1 MHASPTLA
9 ALAAALAAAQ
19 AEINNPHRNRE
30 VTVQPREGR
39 PYSFSYATLDS
50 ILDGLRPIL
59 AKHTLSIIQTL
70 ERDGERLAMRT
81 MLLHASGEWIATDVP
96 LTVERNGNQAMGS
109 AITYARRYGLTSLLA
124 IAADED
130 DDANEAD
137 GNQVQAAAARPAPT
151 RPAPTRPAPTRS
163 GPAPGSVAVQGEARR
178 QEAASGSRTSA
189 EEAAA
194 AKLEFD
200 QLTAALTDKMGKDEA
215 AHQIAALRKAN
226 PVWRKQLSAIRALND
241 STPNRKA

>member
-19 AEINNPHRNRE
+19 AEITNPHRNRE

-96 LTVERNGNQAMGS
+96 LTVERTGNQAMGS

-137 GNQVQAAAARPAPT
+137 GNEVKGATQRPAPARPAPAPAQA
-151 RPAPTRPAPTRS
+151 RPASPPQP
-163 GPAPGSVAVQGEARR
+163 
-178 QEAASGSRTSA
+178 ASGSRTSA

-200 QLTAALTDKMGKDEA
+200 HLTTALTEKMGKDEA
-215 AHQIAALRKAN
+215 AHQISALRKAN
-226 PVWRKQLSAIRALND
+226 ADWRKQLVAIRALND